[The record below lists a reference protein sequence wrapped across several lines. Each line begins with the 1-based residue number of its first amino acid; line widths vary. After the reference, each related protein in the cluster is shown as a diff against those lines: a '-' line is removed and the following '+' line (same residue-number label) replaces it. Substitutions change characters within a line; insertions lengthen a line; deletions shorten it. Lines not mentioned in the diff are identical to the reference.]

1 MTELELLID
10 FHKDGKRQGPG
21 SLSTTL
27 RAMELINLS
36 RDKILKVADIGC
48 GTGFQT
54 LVLAENSSWEITSID
69 FLKEFINILEQKV
82 SENKLQDRIKIRV
95 ESMDSL
101 SFEKESLDLIWSE
114 GAIYNMGF
122 ENGLKYWKQF
132 LKEEAYI
139 AVSEITW
146 LTNERP
152 KELDDYWKSNYKE
165 IGTFSE
171 KKEVIEKLGYS
182 LVDYFILPKEDWLE
196 SYYNPMEMRFN
207 KFLDRH
213 NHSLEA
219 KELVENDKREI
230 EIYRK
235 YNEYFSYGFY
245 VIKKFK

>member
-21 SLSTTL
+21 SLSTIL
-27 RAMELINLS
+27 RAMELLNLS

-54 LVLAENSSWEITSID
+54 LVLAENSSWEITAID

-152 KELDDYWKSNYKE
+152 KELEDYWKSNYEE

-219 KELVENDKREI
+219 KKLVENDKREI

-245 VIKKFK
+245 VIKKLK